1 MKNNIIK
8 EYFFISFFNLDL
20 TRGLW
25 MIYLAMRGFSLIEL
39 GIMESTFH
47 ITSFLM
53 EIPTGAVADLWSRKA
68 SRILGR
74 CFYLV
79 SLLILFLSTSFAVQ
93 LFGFVLCAIGYNLES
108 GAGEALLYDSLAP
121 ETREQKYMKIVGIK
135 EFLIQASS
143 IIALLTGGFL
153 ATRGY
158 DLVFSLSVSVVI
170 LSLLTAF
177 TFREPVIVGSN
188 EKKRDLHWL
197 KQLKIQTIES
207 FRVITKRRE
216 VAFYIIFSELIF
228 SFTVSLFFYLQ
239 NYWKSNGLTEFHIG
253 AIFAGAS
260 LLSGLTSLFAQKIEK
275 KAGGEQNLVF
285 GLPLLLIIALWGVA
299 LSPWKFP
306 FYILIG
312 FMEGLLCVVI
322 SHYINRLIPPEYR
335 ATVLSFQSMVFSF
348 FMIGFFPV
356 IGWLGERSS
365 LNKAFFL
372 MALFGSLIG
381 VIYYLYRYRAKGTKS

>member
-74 CFYLV
+74 CFYLA
-79 SLLILFLSTSFAVQ
+79 SLLILFLSTSFTVQ
-93 LFGFVLCAIGYNLES
+93 LLGFVLCAIGYNLES
-108 GAGEALLYDSLAP
+108 GAGEALLYDSLP
-121 ETREQKYMKIVGIK
+121 VETREHKYMKIVGIK

-153 ATRGY
+153 ATQGY
-158 DLVFSLSVSVVI
+158 DLVFALSVSVVI
-170 LSLLTAF
+170 LSILTAF
-177 TFREPVIVGSN
+177 TFREPVIVGSK
-188 EKKRDLHWL
+188 EKEQNLHWL
-197 KQLKIQTIES
+197 KQLKLQTIES
-207 FRVITKRRE
+207 FKVITKKRE
-216 VAFYIIFSELIF
+216 IAFYIIFSELIF

-239 NYWKSNGLTEFHIG
+239 NYWKNNGLTEFHIG
-253 AIFAGAS
+253 IIFAGAS

-275 KAGGEQNLVF
+275 KAGGEQALLL
-285 GLPLLLIIALWGVA
+285 GLPMILIFALWGVA

-306 FYILIG
+306 FYLFIG
-312 FMEGLLCVVI
+312 FMEGLLYVVI

-348 FMIGFFPV
+348 FMIGFFPI
-356 IGWLGERSS
+356 IGWLGERFS
-365 LNKAFFL
+365 LNTAFFL
-372 MALFGSLIG
+372 MAIFGSTIG
-381 VIYYLYRYRAKGTKS
+381 AIYYCYRFRTIAKES